1 MEAVR
6 LPAKEDVD
14 EFCEEL
20 AEELTEE
27 LTERERRQYVALGV
41 RRPSEVR
48 RGGTSGKNMVNL
60 KGDGLK

>member
-6 LPAKEDVD
+6 LPAEEQE

-27 LTERERRQYVALGV
+27 LTERERRQHVALGV
-41 RRPSEVR
+41 RRCGVEARLV
-48 RGGTSGKNMVNL
+48 KIW
-60 KGDGLK
+60 

>member
-1 MEAVR
+1 MKVRSRLSNSAMEAVR

-27 LTERERRQYVALGV
+27 LTERERRQHVALGHV
-41 RRPSEVR
+41 W
-48 RGGTSGKNMVNL
+48 
-60 KGDGLK
+60 